1 MQLITHTSLSSSRQ
15 EFSSSE
21 ESSDW
26 LQLIRSEYAEMPGLH
41 LTARQAQRLWGLD
54 AAHCQALLDTLESQ
68 RYLKRL
74 ANHVYVRAALGCC

>member
-1 MQLITHTSLSSSRQ
+1 MQLITHTSLSSSRE

-21 ESSDW
+21 EFNDW

-54 AAHCQALLDTLESQ
+54 ASRCQALLDALESE
-68 RYLKRL
+68 RYLKRIGDQ
-74 ANHVYVRAALGCC
+74 VYVRAVLSCC